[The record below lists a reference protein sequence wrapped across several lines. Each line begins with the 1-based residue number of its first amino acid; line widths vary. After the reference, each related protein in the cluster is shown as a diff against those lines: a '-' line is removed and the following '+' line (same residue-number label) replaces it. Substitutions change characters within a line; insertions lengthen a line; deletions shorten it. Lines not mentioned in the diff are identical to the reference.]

1 MMTRSHT
8 LLLAA
13 LGLSAQVSA
22 HDVSFMQSPSA
33 GESAG
38 KSATHELTHATSPQE
53 VVSKLS
59 YQAQD
64 KSLPTELRVGA
75 LRNLANYPSQNAL
88 VAVSR
93 NLQESDPALRE
104 AAIVG
109 AGPYNIAHRWRMV
122 SPLLTDD
129 TAMVRLAATVNLLRD
144 YGNLSESQQQT
155 LNAPTTELIRY
166 LEQKKDTDSQLLLAD
181 VYRWYKQWD
190 KAQPLYQQLTEQT
203 PDNPQVWLSLA
214 ENYRAQKNE
223 DEAIGT
229 LDEAI
234 QRHPS
239 NAALHYSKALTLVRL
254 DDKNAAA
261 QEMELAANMAEN
273 NSYYWYL
280 NGVLQEPFDV
290 QKSVGAFEQAYL
302 ISGAPEQLYAVCDIY
317 ARYDNPKTELCL
329 TELQKVAPEYVID
342 QIKQKK
348 DERKLSARG

>member
-22 HDVSFMQSPSA
+22 HDVSFIQSPSA

-75 LRNLANYPSQNAL
+75 LRSLANYPSQNAL

-109 AGPYNIAHRWRMV
+109 PGPYNIAHRWRMV

-129 TAMVRLAATVNLLRD
+129 TAMVRLAATANLLRD

-155 LNAPTTELIRY
+155 LDAPTTELIRY

-181 VYRWYKQWD
+181 VYR
-190 KAQPLYQQLTEQT
+190 
-203 PDNPQVWLSLA
+203 
-214 ENYRAQKNE
+214 
-223 DEAIGT
+223 
-229 LDEAI
+229 
-234 QRHPS
+234 
-239 NAALHYSKALTLVRL
+239 
-254 DDKNAAA
+254 
-261 QEMELAANMAEN
+261 
-273 NSYYWYL
+273 
-280 NGVLQEPFDV
+280 
-290 QKSVGAFEQAYL
+290 
-302 ISGAPEQLYAVCDIY
+302 
-317 ARYDNPKTELCL
+317 
-329 TELQKVAPEYVID
+329 
-342 QIKQKK
+342 
-348 DERKLSARG
+348 